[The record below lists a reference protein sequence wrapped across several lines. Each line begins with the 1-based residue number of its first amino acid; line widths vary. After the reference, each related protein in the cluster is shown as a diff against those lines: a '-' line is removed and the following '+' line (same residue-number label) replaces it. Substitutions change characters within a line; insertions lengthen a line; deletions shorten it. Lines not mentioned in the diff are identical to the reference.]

1 MTLLFNVQIG
11 NEIDDLLLRPVR
23 PIMDQVV
30 ELNIKLRGE
39 TYDDALRDPSS
50 PYFQHL
56 SEQFIEK
63 VRHRLPV
70 G

>member
-1 MTLLFNVQIG
+1 
-11 NEIDDLLLRPVR
+11 
-23 PIMDQVV
+23 MDQVV
-30 ELNIKLRGE
+30 ELSIKLRGE

-50 PYFQHL
+50 FYYQHL